1 MEERKMISA
10 PQLDRLLRYFDRD
23 HMNPSAPTQKIAAAM
38 GPLFAALSDLAPLK
52 KNDEAKAIWLEI
64 PRGTIEDYE
73 SFENMME
80 WGEVESYAEYENMWH
95 EDYPTETC
103 WYRLMIVES
112 FNRDGK
118 LRFRSVAFGNKTIIS
133 ADMDE
138 EPNENEFYR
147 AEDQAVELCGLLT
160 ILAEDAMEK
169 IRNGTYNDRVNTA
182 MPYPFRTGVVK
193 RSVVWEKEHEWK
205 EQSLEGLTPETL
217 TAFKTLLD
225 TGMNDRLKIGRLK
238 SMTANDF
245 FRACAIGYDGCG
257 YQDTDLSPVDRYFA
271 HADGRDEGLSGR
283 GHGLNAGQGID
294 FNDPDAWK
302 KWYFNIDRGGGHPWE
317 VIRGGNSTHLD
328 LYVSHD
334 GHRLNHRI
342 KTGKITKEEAE
353 ALPCGF
359 FFMVMGL
366 HRPVEAVKFY
376 LSLSAAGLP
385 VILRDA
391 KEILARFEETDY
403 IGIVPHNIIPKYCE
417 GIFPAEYGKVV
428 DFMHVY
434 EEEMQEFGDQII
446 WLPMEQAELKQE

>member
-1 MEERKMISA
+1 MKERKVITA

-23 HMNPSAPTQKIAAAM
+23 HMNPSVATRKIAAAM
-38 GPLFAALSDLAPLK
+38 EPLFAALSDLAPLK
-52 KNDEAKAIWLEI
+52 RNDEAKAIWLEI

-317 VIRGGNSTHLD
+317 VIRGGNSTHVD

-334 GHRLNHRI
+334 GHRLSHRLR
-342 KTGKITKEEAE
+342 TGKITEQEAE

-417 GIFPAEYGKVV
+417 GMFPAKYGKVI

-434 EEEMQEFGDQII
+434 DEDIALYGDQIE
-446 WLPMEQAELKQE
+446 WLPLEEARLK